1 MGVLSFF
8 TGLYYKIKW
17 LVNLIFGELNKVYP
31 VIKPIII
38 EIKNTDLTDD
48 AARKAVFQK
57 ATDALQGLGIDI
69 PDSRLNL
76 YIEIVYQLIKHGKA

>member
-8 TGLYYKIKW
+8 TALYYKIKW

-31 VIKPIII
+31 VIKPIIT
-38 EIKNTDLTDD
+38 EIKNTNLSDED
-48 AARKAVFQK
+48 ARKAVFQK
-57 ATDALQGLGIDI
+57 ATDALQELGINI

-76 YIEIVYQLIKHGKA
+76 YIEIVYQLIKLGKA